1 MPPKRKPENRGLP
14 SRWTFSDGAYY
25 YIPPKNLRHLWE
37 GKSWFRLGKTLAEA
51 YQKWGERV
59 QAPRS
64 IVTVNELFDEM
75 IRLEF
80 PDQAPATATNY
91 KRYIP
96 KLRPTFGAMRIEDV
110 EPEDAKQYV
119 KLRTKK
125 RAAQLEVEF
134 LRAALTQAFD
144 WGLIKKNKLLG
155 ELKFKK
161 RPARDRYVED
171 WELVELLSLQPRKR
185 KGSLGMVQAY
195 LRLKLLTGL
204 RQRDLLLMTVSDLQ
218 DDGIHVK
225 PAKTQNSSGKR
236 MIYEWTPALRAAVEA
251 LKAVRPALSPYLV
264 CDRKG
269 KCYVTANGKAQG
281 FNNLWQNCM
290 ARVLA
295 ETKVVQRFT
304 EHDLRGKVA
313 SDAASLQRATE
324 LLGAVDEALVRRVY
338 RRKPTR
344 IQPAN

>member
-1 MPPKRKPENRGLP
+1 MPPRRNPENRGLP
-14 SRWTFSDGAYY
+14 SRWVFKDNAYY
-25 YIPPKNLRHLWE
+25 YIPPKDLRHLWE

-51 YQKWGERV
+51 YKAWGERV
-59 QAPRS
+59 QAPKS
-64 IVTVNELFDEM
+64 LTTINELFDEM

-80 PDQAPATATNY
+80 PDQAPSTATNY
-91 KRYIP
+91 RRYITS
-96 KLRPTFGAMRIEDV
+96 LRPTFGNMRLEDLEAGDV
-110 EPEDAKQYV
+110 KQYI
-119 KLRTKK
+119 KKRSAK
-125 RAAQLEVEF
+125 RAAQLEAEF
-134 LRAALTQAFD
+134 MRAAMTQAFD
-144 WGLIKKNKLLG
+144 WGLIKKNPLLG

-161 RPARDRYVED
+161 RAARTRYVED
-171 WELVELLSLQPRKR
+171 WELIELMSLQPRKR

-218 DDGIHVK
+218 EDGIHVK

-236 MIYEWTPALRAAVEA
+236 VIYEWTPALRAAVEG
-251 LKAVRPALSPYLV
+251 LKAVRPALSPFLV

-269 KCYVTANGKAQG
+269 KCYVTADGKAQG

-295 ETKVVQRFT
+295 DTKVVERFT

-324 LLGAVDEALVRRVY
+324 LLGAVDEALVNRVY

-344 IQPAN
+344 IRPAN